1 MTDAKIAALVK
12 EVMDPED
19 RVEQV
24 TAGREGWAVDTR
36 FDRWIVRQLPLA
48 DNAGYDLFDV
58 AHDETSDPPGPATAS
73 RCSRTDAVSI

>member
-1 MTDAKIAALVK
+1 M
-12 EVMDPED
+12 E
-19 RVEQV
+19 RV

-58 AHDETSDPPGPATAS
+58 AHDETSDSNPWSSDGIVELADDAPFPPE
-73 RCSRTDAVSI
+73 